1 MFVVFLVLCF
11 TVGINRSNYFER
23 GRILDFPLSYYF
35 QRGRIWGLSFLHSLF
50 IIIIRSY
57 YFQTGRVWCFPF
69 LFLLLQ
75 CVIVTQYLTFFR
87 ELGFLGLGFSRSFP
101 LFSGAEES
109 SMLCPE
115 PGFYNP
121 EIMYLHRYPNKTKQ
135 KINIKCVSTYVDLLK
150 FTLT

>member
-1 MFVVFLVLCF
+1 MFVFIVLCF
-11 TVGINRSNYFER
+11 TVGINRSYYFER

-35 QRGRIWGLSFLHSLF
+35 QRGRIWGLSFLHSLL

-57 YFQTGRVWCFPF
+57 YFQTDRVWDFPF
-69 LFLLLQ
+69 FT
-75 CVIVTQYLTFFR
+75 VTVTQYLTFFR

-121 EIMYLHRYPNKTKQ
+121 EIMCLHRYPNKTKQ
-135 KINIKCVSTYVDLLK
+135 KVNKKCVSTYVDLLK